1 MRKFLGIII
10 YRLSLFLGF
19 ENGEMS
25 ERIMEMVLKTIVVQA
40 TGGSNPSLTAI
51 CYLSVHHKSYSQ
63 IPTIYRR

>member
-40 TGGSNPSLTAI
+40 TGGSNPSLTAS
-51 CYLSVHHKSYSQ
+51 CYLSVYHNSQ
-63 IPTIYRR
+63 IPTIRRR